1 MNSLVFTWLE
11 QLSEMVISHLSS
23 VSFVLSFLLRTYSN
37 NDCTLFFFSI
47 FTFYDTYFISRYWS
61 NNDYTHWKKR
71 NEYRGSMFI
80 NHNIRRFFSA
90 FSPVY
95 ICLWPSFSR
104 MLLDEYLWFRTSH
117 GWQGVDA
124 IFDEI
129 TFFFFSLL
137 ILLLLTTTYTHV

>member
-95 ICLWPSFSR
+95 ICLWPSFSKNVASWI
-104 MLLDEYLWFRTSH
+104 YLSLSTIVWAICTSH
-117 GWQGVDA
+117 GSMDGRVAMPFWMK
-124 IFDEI
+124 
-129 TFFFFSLL
+129 
-137 ILLLLTTTYTHV
+137 